1 MAKRSRRQ
9 RWMRATAALLVGGS
23 ALQLGSCDA
32 TVRSTLLTGLETTTS
47 TLAQTFISAFFG
59 NVTPGRFG
67 DLWKITFAHSTAY
80 SRSQFLISFLYDRIL
95 DGCTMAILA
104 LIGVFAIGGRLTS
117 GARST
122 ANSMRPV

>member
-47 TLAQTFISAFFG
+47 TLAQTFISAFF
-59 NVTPGRFG
+59 VSLV
-67 DLWKITFAHSTAY
+67 DDDS
-80 SRSQFLISFLYDRIL
+80 S
-95 DGCTMAILA
+95 
-104 LIGVFAIGGRLTS
+104 GGLTTTS
-117 GARST
+117 V
-122 ANSMRPV
+122 P